1 MASSSG
7 QDAGLRHLALMGIP
21 VWARRRPTAGRGTA
35 LPPGE
40 EGPDRAAAPV
50 PAATAAVPA
59 AHRDGG
65 VATLGW
71 EALAERVAVCT
82 ACELHRTRTQTV
94 FGTGDRDAD
103 WMFVGEAPGA
113 DEDRQGEP
121 FVGRAGQLLTAMIEA
136 LGLRREQVYIGNTLK
151 CRPPRNRD
159 PLPEEVVRCRPF
171 LERQIAL
178 VQPRVIV
185 ALGRIAA
192 HNLLGVETP
201 LARLRGRVHRL
212 AAGTPVI
219 VTYHPAFLLRSPRE
233 KRRAWEDLCL
243 ARRVARGEPT

>member
-1 MASSSG
+1 VSA
-7 QDAGLRHLALMGIP
+7 
-21 VWARRRPTAGRGTA
+21 
-35 LPPGE
+35 
-40 EGPDRAAAPV
+40 V
-50 PAATAAVPA
+50 PAPRTAVPGPAASPAAAAVPA

-65 VATLGW
+65 VAGLGW
-71 EALAERVAVCT
+71 EALAERVAACT
-82 ACELHRTRTQTV
+82 ACELHRTRTNTV
-94 FGTGDRDAD
+94 FGTGDREAD

-136 LGLRREQVYIGNTLK
+136 LGLRREQVYIGNVLK

-171 LERQIAL
+171 IERQIAL
-178 VQPRVIV
+178 VRPRVIV

-192 HNLLGVETP
+192 HNLLGVDTP
-201 LARLRGRVHRL
+201 LARLRG
-212 AAGTPVI
+212 
-219 VTYHPAFLLRSPRE
+219 SPRE

-243 ARRVARGEPT
+243 ARRVVRGEAR